1 MDTTASGRAKEV
13 VKQGLSD
20 RNGTTAFGRVRE
32 RFGNPPGVAKLTDV
46 FQFQWTSSECLEDRW
61 LKWVKLMRQ
70 VNTTSLGDDT
80 HETLTIAG
88 LEEAKERSLE

>member
-32 RFGNPPGVAKLTDV
+32 RFGKLPGVAKLTDV

-61 LKWVKLMRQ
+61 LKWLMRQ

>member
-20 RNGTTAFGRVRE
+20 RKGTTAFGRVRE
-32 RFGNPPGVAKLTDV
+32 RFGKPPGVAKLKDV
-46 FQFQWTSSECLEDRW
+46 FTSSECLEGRW

-70 VNTTSLGDDT
+70 VSTTSLGDDAR
-80 HETLTIAG
+80 ETLTIAS